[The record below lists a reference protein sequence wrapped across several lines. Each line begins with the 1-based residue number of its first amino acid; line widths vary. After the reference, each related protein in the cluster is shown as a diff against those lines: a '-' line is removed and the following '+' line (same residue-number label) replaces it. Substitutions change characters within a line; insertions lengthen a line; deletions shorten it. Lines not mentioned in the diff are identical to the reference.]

1 MIRKQL
7 SLVILSL
14 CFFFTKVISQEYLT
28 LEECRDLAIQNNK
41 NIQMATQEE
50 RVAYYNKQEALSN
63 FLPEVSFKGM
73 YMRNQKELHLFSS
86 SIPSQ
91 IPMPNLPTIPGV
103 NLPPAGTPIDIS
115 QARQKLL
122 DLGTVD
128 IRNIWVGGFS
138 LTQPLFM
145 GGKIIAYNDLRSY
158 AQELAKTMKDTK
170 LTDVIVQTDDTYWQV
185 VSLASKKQLAQAYVD
200 LLKQMT
206 SDITEKE
213 NEGMATKADRLSV
226 EVKLNE
232 AEMTLTKATNG
243 LSLAKMLLCQIC
255 GMEITDKIKL
265 KDEDIESLNIS
276 PEPDV
281 MPDVNEALANRD
293 ELKSLE
299 LLTKISKKQSDIE
312 RAGFLPSVGL
322 IANYLWMNPNSTN
335 GFQKKFDG
343 SWSVG
348 VSASVPLSFWKISPK
363 YKAAKVETLI
373 KKLELADAK
382 ENITLEVNQSAYK
395 LAEANKKLIM
405 TKKNA
410 EKADENLKYA
420 NNGFDEGVIPASDAL
435 SAHTAWISAHAD
447 MIDAQI
453 DVKLCRIYLDKA
465 LGRKIK

>member
-1 MIRKQL
+1 MIRKQF
-7 SLVILSL
+7 SLVIYIL
-14 CFFFTKVISQEYLT
+14 CFYSVNTFAQQYLS
-28 LEECRDLAIQNNK
+28 LEECRNLAIQNNK
-41 NIQMATQEE
+41 EIQKATEQE
-50 RVAYYNKQEALSN
+50 RVAYYNKKEALSN
-63 FLPEVSFKGM
+63 FFPELSFKGM
-73 YMRNQKELHLFSS
+73 YMHNQKQLHLFSS

-91 IPMPNLPTIPGV
+91 IPMPEHPSIPGIQ
-103 NLPPAGTPIDIS
+103 LPPAGAPVDIS
-115 QARQKLL
+115 EARNKLL

-138 LTQPLFM
+138 LTQPIFM

-170 LTDVIVQTDDTYWQV
+170 LTDVIVETDDTYWQV
-185 VSLASKKQLAQAYVD
+185 VSLASKMKLAEAYVK
-200 LLKQMT
+200 LLKQMA
-206 SDITEKE
+206 SDITDKE

-226 EVKLNE
+226 EVRLNE

-255 GMEITDKIKL
+255 GLEITDKITL
-265 KDEDIESLNIS
+265 KDENIESLNIL
-276 PEPDV
+276 PEADV
-281 MPDVNEALANRD
+281 LPDVNEALANRD

-299 LLTKISKKQSDIE
+299 LATQISKKQSDIE
-312 RAGFLPSVGL
+312 KAGFMPSVAFT
-322 IANYLWMNPNSTN
+322 ANYLWMNPNTTD
-335 GFQKKFDG
+335 GFRKNFDG
-343 SWSVG
+343 MWNIG
-348 VSASVPLSFWKISPK
+348 VTASIPLSFWKTSPK

-410 EKADENLKYA
+410 DKADENLRYA
-420 NNGFDEGVIPASDAL
+420 NTGFDEGVIPASDAL